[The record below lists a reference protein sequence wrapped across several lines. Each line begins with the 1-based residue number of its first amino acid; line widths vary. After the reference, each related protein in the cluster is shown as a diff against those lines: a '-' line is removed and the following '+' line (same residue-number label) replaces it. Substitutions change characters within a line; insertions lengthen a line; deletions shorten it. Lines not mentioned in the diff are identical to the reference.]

1 MFNTTVVQSW
11 DPVPYHNAIFHH
23 KTLDWGDFQKE
34 ATRKMDPHASLS
46 RRSVSVGLGM
56 NNKDVKLSFASVEH
70 FHNSTKAK
78 MQEDPEDFVYLFQ
91 TIKTDGGS
99 DEDSDDEDPDDDSVL
114 LEEF

>member
-56 NNKDVKLSFASVEH
+56 NNKDVKLSFASVDN
-70 FHNSTKAK
+70 FHNSSNLISTKAN
-78 MQEDPEDFVYLFQ
+78 MQEDQEDLGSLFQ

-99 DEDSDDEDPDDDSVL
+99 DDDSVL

>member
-1 MFNTTVVQSW
+1 
-11 DPVPYHNAIFHH
+11 
-23 KTLDWGDFQKE
+23 
-34 ATRKMDPHASLS
+34 MDLHASLS